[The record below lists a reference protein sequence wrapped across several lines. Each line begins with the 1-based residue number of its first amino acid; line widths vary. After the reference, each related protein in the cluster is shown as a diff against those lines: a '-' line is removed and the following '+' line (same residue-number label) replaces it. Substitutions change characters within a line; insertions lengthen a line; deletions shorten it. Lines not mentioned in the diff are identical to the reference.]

1 MSRNST
7 ILKKVLFIFFILS
20 MTYSFAQNSIYGKV
34 LDSINDKPLNVVKI
48 TSKSNKDLSLQTDDN
63 GNFVLENNNIFPFE
77 LKIQKKGFETRF
89 YSIRENLTDTLIIKL
104 LPNDVVI
111 TEVIVTARRREETA
125 QQVPIPINVISG
137 KKAEESGA
145 FNVNRLKELV
155 PSVQFYSSTP
165 RNTSLS
171 IRGLG
176 STFGLTNDGLDP
188 GVGFYVDGVYYARPA
203 ATTLDFVDIE
213 RIEVL
218 RGPQGTLF
226 GKNTTAGTFNVTTKQ
241 PSFTTGGTAEISYGN
256 YGFIQAKTSVT
267 GAINNK
273 LANRFSAS
281 GTHRD
286 GTIYNSRTNQ
296 DLNDI
301 NSIAIRDQLL
311 YKPNDNLKFILTG
324 DYNRLRANGYAQV
337 IAGVVTT
344 KRAAYRQFGNIIS
357 DLGYTLPKIDPFNR
371 TVDTDT
377 PWKAEQDMG
386 GISLNTEYNLGKGK
400 IVSTSAWRFWNW
412 NPSNDRDFTG
422 LSALAKS
429 QAPSKH
435 QQWSQEIRWSGN
447 FNEKL
452 SGVFGVFGIWQRL
465 RADKDGQIEEAG
477 KDQWRFS
484 QSTTSNLWQTPGLLN
499 GYGIKSYP
507 SLNSFSGAIFG
518 QLDWTL
524 TEKISLLPGVRVNY
538 DKKEIDFKRI
548 TYGGLIITDNNPDK
562 AALNTIK
569 NSVYSNQEFNA
580 SIDYTNFSGQMTLA
594 FKPTKNY
601 NLFGTFSTGFK
612 PVGLNLG
619 GLPANPDGT
628 AITELAVVKPERILH
643 YELGLKSQP
652 FKNFIFNLT
661 LYNSD
666 IKDYQTQVQAESLQ
680 LNRGYLANAEKVRV
694 RGIETDISYTFS
706 NLYFYSN
713 LAYTEAIYKKFTN
726 APPALEDTGGANF
739 VDISGGVLPGV
750 SKWAGSTGGEIN
762 FSGKLFDYAGDYFFA
777 LDSYYR
783 STFSS
788 SPTPSKFLNIPGYA
802 LLNSRFGF
810 RVKKGVTTYLWVR
823 NILNKD
829 YFEQLLPGAGN
840 AGHYAAVLGDPRTYG
855 ITVKFNF

>member
-1 MSRNST
+1 MSRPST
-7 ILKKVLFIFFILS
+7 IFKKAALVFLFLS
-20 MTYSFAQNSIYGKV
+20 FTLSFAQNNIYGKI
-34 LDSINDKPLNVVKI
+34 LDSINNKSLSNVKI
-48 TSKSNKDLSLQTDDN
+48 SSRSDQNISMQTDQN
-63 GNFVLENNNIFPFE
+63 GNFVLENIGSFPLE
-77 LKIQKKGFETRF
+77 LKIQKSSFETRTF
-89 YSIRENLTDTLIIKL
+89 NLKENPSDTLIIKL

-111 TEVIVTARRREETA
+111 SEVVVTARRREETA

-137 KKAEESGA
+137 KRAEETGA

-176 STFGLTNDGLDP
+176 STYGLTNDGLDP

-267 GAINNK
+267 GAITDK
-273 LANRFSAS
+273 FANRFSAS

-296 DLNDI
+296 ELNDI

-311 YKPNDNLKFILTG
+311 YRPNENLKFILTG

-344 KRAAYRQFGNIIS
+344 KRAAYRQFSSIIS
-357 DLGYTLPKIDPFNR
+357 DLAYTLPKIDPFNR

-377 PWKAEQDMG
+377 PWKSEQDMG
-386 GISLNTEYNLGKGK
+386 GLSLNVEYNLGKGK
-400 IVSTSAWRFWNW
+400 ITSSSAWRFWNW

-422 LSALAKS
+422 LAALAKS

-447 FNEKL
+447 FNEQL

-484 QSTTSNLWQTPGLLN
+484 QSSTSSLWQTPGLLD
-499 GYGIKSYP
+499 GYGIKTYP
-507 SLNSFSGAIFG
+507 SLDSFSGAVFG
-518 QLDWTL
+518 QLDWTFS
-524 TEKISLLPGVRVNY
+524 EKFSLLPGVRINY
-538 DKKEIDFKRI
+538 DKKEIDYKRT
-548 TYGGLIITDNNPDK
+548 TYGGLQTTNAELIK
-562 AALNTIK
+562 LK
-569 NSVYSNQEFNA
+569 NSVYSDQQYNA
-580 SIDYTNFSGQMTLA
+580 SIDNTNFSGQLTLA
-594 FKPTKNY
+594 YKPTKNY

-612 PVGLNLG
+612 PVGLNLNG
-619 GLPANPDGT
+619 IPAD
-628 AITELAVVKPERILH
+628 ADSKLAVVKPERIMH
-643 YELGLKSQP
+643 YEIGLKSQP
-652 FKNFIFNLT
+652 FQNFIFNLT
-661 LYNSD
+661 VYNSS
-666 IKDYQTQVQAESLQ
+666 IKDYQVQVQTADLSV
-680 LNRGYLANAEKVRV
+680 NRGYLANAEKVRV
-694 RGIETDISYTFS
+694 RGVETDISYTFG
-706 NLYFYSN
+706 NFYFFSN

-726 APPALEDTGGANF
+726 APPALEDTGGSTY

-750 SKWAGSTGGEIN
+750 SKWAGSTGGEFN
-762 FSGKLFDYAGDYFFA
+762 FSGKLLNYSGNYFFA

-802 LLNSRFGF
+802 LFNTRFGF
-810 RVKKGVTTYLWVR
+810 RVRQGVTTYVWVR
-823 NILNKD
+823 NIFNRD

-840 AGHYAAVLGDPRTYG
+840 AGHYAGVLGDPRTFG
-855 ITVKFNF
+855 LTIKVSF

>member
-1 MSRNST
+1 MSRPST
-7 ILKKVLFIFFILS
+7 FWGKAIFVFFILS
-20 MTYSFAQNSIYGKV
+20 FTFSFAQNSIYGKI
-34 LDSINDKPLNVVKI
+34 LDSINNKSISGVKI
-48 TSKSNKDLSLQTDDN
+48 SSKSDRNLSIQTDQN
-63 GNFVLENNNIFPFE
+63 GNFVFNNIDSFPFE
-77 LKIQKKGFETRF
+77 LKIQKKSFETRF
-89 YSIRENLTDTLIIKL
+89 VSIKEIPTDTLFIKL

-111 TEVIVTARRREETA
+111 TEVVVTARRREETA

-137 KKAEESGA
+137 KKAEETGA
-145 FNVNRLKELV
+145 FNVNRLKEFV

-176 STFGLTNDGLDP
+176 STYGLTNDGLDP

-267 GAINNK
+267 GAITDK
-273 LANRFSAS
+273 FTNRFSAS

-296 DLNDI
+296 ELNDI

-311 YKPNDNLKFILTG
+311 YKPNENLKFILTG

-337 IAGVVTT
+337 IAGVVAT
-344 KRAAYRQFGNIIS
+344 KRAAYRQFNNIIS

-386 GISLNTEYNLGKGK
+386 GLSLNVEYNLGKGK
-400 IVSTSAWRFWNW
+400 ITSTSAWRFWNW
-412 NPSNDRDFTG
+412 NPSNDRDFIG

-484 QSTTSNLWQTPGLLN
+484 QNTTSSLWQTAGLLD

-507 SLNSFSGAIFG
+507 SLNSFSGAVFG
-518 QLDWTL
+518 QLDWSF
-524 TEKISLLPGVRVNY
+524 TEKLSLLPGIRINY

-548 TYGGLIITDNNPDK
+548 TYGGLEISDDNPDK
-562 AALNTIK
+562 DALQAIK

-580 SIDYTNFSGQMTLA
+580 SIDDTNFSGQLTLA
-594 FKPTKNY
+594 YKSTKNY

-619 GLPANPDGT
+619 GLPTDNGRVM
-628 AITELAVVKPERILH
+628 TELAVVKPERILH
-643 YELGLKSQP
+643 YEIGLKSQP
-652 FKNFIFNLT
+652 LKNLIFNLT
-661 LYNSD
+661 VYNSD
-666 IKDYQTQVQAESLQ
+666 IKDYQIQVQAESLQ

-694 RGIETDISYTFS
+694 QGIETDISYTFS
-706 NLYFYSN
+706 NFYFFTN

-726 APPALEDTGGANF
+726 APPALEDTGGVNY

-750 SKWAGSTGGEIN
+750 SKWAGSTGGEFN
-762 FSGKLFDYAGDYFFA
+762 FAGKFLKYEGDYFFA

-788 SPTPSKFLNIPGYA
+788 SPTPSKFMNVAGYA
-802 LLNSRFGF
+802 LFNARFGF
-810 RVKKGVTTYLWVR
+810 RVRQGVTTYIWVR
-823 NILNKD
+823 NIFNRD

-840 AGHYAAVLGDPRTYG
+840 AGNYAGVLGDPRTFG
-855 ITVKFNF
+855 LTIKVSF

>member
-1 MSRNST
+1 MHRKSISSKKLSVTIFTLSSIITFGQNLINGKIQDSTSSRN
-7 ILKKVLFIFFILS
+7 IQ
-20 MTYSFAQNSIYGKV
+20 FA
-34 LDSINDKPLNVVKI
+34 KI
-48 TSKSNKDLSLQTDDN
+48 TSKSYKNLSMQTDSD
-63 GNFVLENNNIFPFE
+63 GNFILNNINKFPFE
-77 LKIQKKGFETRF
+77 IKIQKNGFETRSYF
-89 YSIRENLTDTLIIKL
+89 ITENTSDTLLIKL
-104 LPNDVVI
+104 LPKDVEI

-125 QQVPIPINVISG
+125 QQVPIPISVISG
-137 KKAEESGA
+137 KRAEEAGA
-145 FNVNRLKELV
+145 FSVNRLKEMV

-241 PSFTTGGTAEISYGN
+241 PSFTTGGTAEISFGN

-267 GAINNK
+267 GAISDK
-273 LANRFSAS
+273 FANRFSAS

-286 GTIYNSRTNQ
+286 GTIYNSRTSQ

-311 YKPNDNLKFILTG
+311 YKPNENLKFILTG

-344 KRAAYRQFGNIIS
+344 KRAAYRQFNNIIS
-357 DLGYTLPKIDPFNR
+357 DLGYSLPAIDPFNR

-386 GISLNTEYNLGKGK
+386 GLSLNAEYTLGKGK

-422 LSALAKS
+422 LSALVKS

-435 QQWSQEIRWSGN
+435 QQWSQEIRWSGD
-447 FNEKL
+447 FTDKL

-465 RADKDGQIEEAG
+465 RADKNGQIEEAG

-484 QSTTSNLWQTPGLLN
+484 QNSTSALWKTPGLLD

-507 SLNSFSGAIFG
+507 SLNSFSGAAFG
-518 QLDWTL
+518 QLDWTFS
-524 TEKISLLPGVRVNY
+524 EKISLLPGIRINY

-548 TYGGLIITDNNPDK
+548 TYGGLQTTDP
-562 AALNTIK
+562 ALIALK
-569 NSVYSNQEFNA
+569 NSVYSNQEFQA
-580 SIDYTNFSGQMTLA
+580 SIDDTNISGQITLA
-594 FKPTKNY
+594 FKPKKNY

-619 GLPANPDGT
+619 GLPTNPDGT
-628 AITELAVVKPERILH
+628 AMTELAVVKPERVLH
-643 YELGLKSQP
+643 YEAGIKSQP
-652 FKNFIFNLT
+652 FKNLIFNLT
-661 LYNSD
+661 LYNSS
-666 IKDYQTQVQAESLQ
+666 IKDYQVQVQAADLSI
-680 LNRGYLANAEKVRV
+680 NRGYLANAEKVRV
-694 RGIETDISYTFS
+694 RGIETDLSYSFS

-726 APPALEDTGGANF
+726 APPALENTGGPTF
-739 VDISGGVLPGV
+739 IDISGGVLPGV
-750 SKWAGSTGGEIN
+750 SKWAGSSGGEIT
-762 FSGKLFDYAGDYFFA
+762 FSGKFLNYNGDYFFA

-788 SPTPSKFLNIPGYA
+788 SPTPSSFLNVPGYV
-802 LLNSRFGF
+802 LFNSRFGF
-810 RVKKGVTTYLWVR
+810 RIRNGVTSYLWVR
-823 NILNKD
+823 NILNRD

-840 AGHYAAVLGDPRTYG
+840 AGHYAAVLGDPRTFGLTIKY
-855 ITVKFNF
+855 NF

>member
-1 MSRNST
+1 M
-7 ILKKVLFIFFILS
+7 
-20 MTYSFAQNSIYGKV
+20 
-34 LDSINDKPLNVVKI
+34 
-48 TSKSNKDLSLQTDDN
+48 
-63 GNFVLENNNIFPFE
+63 
-77 LKIQKKGFETRF
+77 
-89 YSIRENLTDTLIIKL
+89 
-104 LPNDVVI
+104 
-111 TEVIVTARRREETA
+111 
-125 QQVPIPINVISG
+125 ISG
-137 KKAEESGA
+137 KKAEETGA
-145 FNVNRLKELV
+145 FNVNRLKEFV

-176 STFGLTNDGLDP
+176 STYGLTNDGLDP

-256 YGFIQAKTSVT
+256 YGFIQAKASVT
-267 GAINNK
+267 GAITDK

-286 GTIYNSRTNQ
+286 GTIYNSRNNQ
-296 DLNDI
+296 ELN
-301 NSIAIRDQLL
+301 
-311 YKPNDNLKFILTG
+311 
-324 DYNRLRANGYAQV
+324 
-337 IAGVVTT
+337 
-344 KRAAYRQFGNIIS
+344 NIIS
-357 DLGYTLPKIDPFNR
+357 DLGYTLPAIDPFNR

-377 PWKAEQDMG
+377 PWRAEQDMG
-386 GISLNTEYNLGKGK
+386 GLALNVEYNLGKGK
-400 IVSTSAWRFWNW
+400 ITSTSAWRFWNW

-435 QQWSQEIRWSGN
+435 QQWNQEIRWSGN

-465 RADKDGQIEEAG
+465 RAGKDGQIEEAG

-484 QSTTSNLWQTPGLLN
+484 LSSANQTVIDQWKTPGLLD

-507 SLNSFSGAIFG
+507 NLNSFSGAVFG
-518 QLDWTL
+518 QLDWAF
-524 TEKISLLPGVRVNY
+524 TEKLSLLPGIRINY
-538 DKKEIDFKRI
+538 DKKEIDFRRI
-548 TYGGLIITDNNPDK
+548 TYGGLQTDN
-562 AALNTIK
+562 AALNAIK

-580 SIDYTNFSGQMTLA
+580 AIDDTNFSGQLTLA
-594 FKPTKNY
+594 YKPTKNY

-619 GLPANPDGT
+619 GLPTNNGRVM
-628 AITELAVVKPERILH
+628 TELAVVKPERILH
-643 YELGLKSQP
+643 YEIGLKSQP
-652 FKNFIFNLT
+652 LKNLIFNLT
-661 LYNSD
+661 VYNSN
-666 IKDYQTQVQAESLQ
+666 IRDYQVQVQAADLSI
-680 LNRGYLANAEKVRV
+680 NRGYLANAERVRV
-694 RGIETDISYTFS
+694 RGIETDISYTF
-706 NLYFYSN
+706 NNFYFFTN

-726 APPALEDTGGANF
+726 AAPALEDTGGANY

-750 SKWAGSTGGEIN
+750 SKWAGSTGGELN
-762 FSGKLFDYAGDYFFA
+762 FAGKFLNYSGDYFFA

-802 LLNSRFGF
+802 LFNTRFGF
-810 RVKKGVTTYLWVR
+810 RVRQSVTTYVWVR
-823 NILNKD
+823 NIFNRD

-840 AGHYAAVLGDPRTYG
+840 AGHYAAVLGDPRTFG
-855 ITVKFNF
+855 LTIKVSF

>member
-1 MSRNST
+1 MSRIST
-7 ILKKVLFIFFILS
+7 FYRKAFFIFFVFS
-20 MTYSFAQNSIYGKV
+20 FTFSFAQNFIQGKI
-34 LDSINDKPLNVVKI
+34 LDSINSKPIASVKI
-48 TSKSNKDLSLQTDDN
+48 TSKSDKNITVQTDQN
-63 GNFVLENNNIFPFE
+63 GIFTLNNINDFPAEF
-77 LKIQKKGFETRF
+77 KIQKTGFEVKQF
-89 YSIRENLTDTLIIKL
+89 LLKENSSDTLIIKL
-104 LPNDVVI
+104 LPNDFVI

-137 KKAEESGA
+137 KKAEETGA
-145 FNVNRLKELV
+145 FNVNRLKDLV

-267 GAINNK
+267 GAISDK
-273 LANRFSAS
+273 FANRFSAS

-311 YKPNDNLKFILTG
+311 YKPNENLKFILTG

-344 KRAAYRQFGNIIS
+344 KRAAYRQFNNIIS
-357 DLGYTLPKIDPFNR
+357 DLGYTLPAIDPFNR

-386 GISLNTEYNLGKGK
+386 GLSLNAEYNLGKGK
-400 IVSTSAWRFWNW
+400 VVSTSAWRFWNW

-484 QSTTSNLWQTPGLLN
+484 LNSTNPTVIDQWKTPGLLE

-507 SLNSFSGAIFG
+507 SLNSFSGAVFG
-518 QLDWTL
+518 QLDWSFS
-524 TEKISLLPGVRVNY
+524 EKLSLLPGIRINY

-548 TYGGLIITDNNPDK
+548 TYGGLEVAESDPK
-562 AALNTIK
+562 YALK

-580 SIDYTNFSGQMTLA
+580 SIDDTNFSGQLTLA

-619 GLPANPDGT
+619 GLPTNPDGT
-628 AITELAVVKPERILH
+628 AITELAVIKPERILH

-652 FKNFIFNLT
+652 FRNFIFNLT
-661 LYNSD
+661 VYNSD
-666 IKDYQTQVQAESLQ
+666 IKDYQVQVQAADLQ
-680 LNRGYLANAEKVRV
+680 INRGYLANAEKVRV
-694 RGIETDISYTFS
+694 RGIETDLSYTFS

-726 APPALEDTGGANF
+726 APPALENTGGPTF

-762 FSGKLFDYAGDYFFA
+762 FSGKFLNYNGDYFFA

-788 SPTPSKFLNIPGYA
+788 SPTPSQFLNIPGYA
-802 LLNSRFGF
+802 LFNSRFGF
-810 RVKKGVTTYLWVR
+810 LVRQGVTTYLWVR
-823 NILNKD
+823 NIFNRD

-855 ITVKFNF
+855 ITVKYNF

>member
-1 MSRNST
+1 MSKNS
-7 ILKKVLFIFFILS
+7 ILLKKITFIFFTFSFIH
-20 MTYSFAQNSIYGKV
+20 SFAQNSIYGKI
-34 LDSINDKPLNVVKI
+34 LDSINNKPISSVKI
-48 TSKSNKDLSLQTDDN
+48 SSKYDKSLSLQTDQN
-63 GNFVLENNNIFPFE
+63 GNFVLNNINEFPSEF
-77 LKIQKKGFETRF
+77 KIQKNGFETRS
-89 YSIRENLTDTLIIKL
+89 YLIKENPSDTLIVKL
-104 LPNDVVI
+104 LPKDLEI

-125 QQVPIPINVISG
+125 QQVPIPISVISG
-137 KKAEESGA
+137 KKAEETGA

-267 GAINNK
+267 GAISDK
-273 LANRFSAS
+273 FANRFSAS

-286 GTIYNSRTNQ
+286 GTIYNSRTSQ

-301 NSIAIRDQLL
+301 NSIALRDQLL
-311 YKPNDNLKFILTG
+311 YEPNENLKIILAA
-324 DYNRLRANGYAQV
+324 DYNRLRADGYAQV

-344 KRAAYRQFGNIIS
+344 KRAAYRQFNNIIS
-357 DLGYTLPKIDPFNR
+357 DLGYKLPAIDPFNR

-386 GISLNTEYNLGKGK
+386 GISLNAEYNLGKGK

-447 FNEKL
+447 LNEKL

-484 QSTTSNLWQTPGLLN
+484 QSSTSALWATPGLLD
-499 GYGIKSYP
+499 GYGIKTYP
-507 SLNSFSGAIFG
+507 SLDSFSGAVFG
-518 QLDWTL
+518 QLDWTFS
-524 TEKISLLPGVRVNY
+524 EKFSLLPGVRINY
-538 DKKEIDFKRI
+538 DKKEIDFKRT
-548 TYGGLIITDNNPDK
+548 TYGGLQTTD
-562 AALNTIK
+562 AALIKLK
-569 NSVYSNQEFNA
+569 NSVYSDQQYNA
-580 SIDYTNFSGQMTLA
+580 SIDNTNFSGQLTLA
-594 FKPTKNY
+594 YKPTKNY

-612 PVGLNLG
+612 PVGLNLNG
-619 GLPANPDGT
+619 IPTNTDGR
-628 AITELAVVKPERILH
+628 AMTELAVVKPERIMH

-652 FKNFIFNLT
+652 FRNFIFNLT
-661 LYNSD
+661 LFNSS
-666 IKDYQTQVQAESLQ
+666 IKDYQVQVQTADLSI
-680 LNRGYLANAEKVRV
+680 NRGYLANAEKARV
-694 RGIETDISYTFS
+694 RGVETDISYTFS
-706 NLYFYSN
+706 NLNFYSN

-726 APPALEDTGGANF
+726 ATPALENTGGPTF

-750 SKWAGSTGGEIN
+750 SRWAGSTGGEIN
-762 FSGKLFDYAGDYFFA
+762 FSGKLLNYNGDYFFA

-788 SPTPSKFLNIPGYA
+788 SATPSQFLNISGYA
-802 LLNSRFGF
+802 LFNSRFGF
-810 RVKKGVTTYLWVR
+810 RVRQGVTTYLWVR
-823 NILNKD
+823 NIFNRD

-840 AGHYAAVLGDPRTYG
+840 AGQYAAVLGDPRTYG
-855 ITVKFNF
+855 VTIKYNF

>member
-1 MSRNST
+1 MGRTSS
-7 ILKKVLFIFFILS
+7 IFKKAFYVFFILS
-20 MTYSFAQNSIYGKV
+20 FSHSFAQDTVNGKI
-34 LDSINDKPLNVVKI
+34 LDSINNKPLSGVRISSRSDKN
-48 TSKSNKDLSLQTDDN
+48 LSLQTDQN
-63 GNFVLENNNIFPFE
+63 GNFTIQDLQSYPFD
-77 LKIQKKGFETRF
+77 LKIQKKSFETRF
-89 YSIRENLTDTLIIKL
+89 VSIKENPRDTLFIKL

-111 TEVIVTARRREETA
+111 TEVVVTARRREETA

-137 KKAEESGA
+137 KKAEETGA
-145 FNVNRLKELV
+145 FNVNRLKEFV

-176 STFGLTNDGLDP
+176 STYGLTNDGLDP

-256 YGFIQAKTSVT
+256 YGFIQAKASVT
-267 GAINNK
+267 GAITDK

-286 GTIYNSRTNQ
+286 GTIYNSRNNQ
-296 DLNDI
+296 ELN
-301 NSIAIRDQLL
+301 
-311 YKPNDNLKFILTG
+311 
-324 DYNRLRANGYAQV
+324 
-337 IAGVVTT
+337 
-344 KRAAYRQFGNIIS
+344 NIIS
-357 DLGYTLPKIDPFNR
+357 DLGYTLPAINPFNR

-377 PWKAEQDMG
+377 PWRAEQDMG
-386 GISLNTEYNLGKGK
+386 GLALNVEYNLGKGK
-400 IVSTSAWRFWNW
+400 ITSTSAWRFWNW

-422 LSALAKS
+422 ISALAKS

-465 RADKDGQIEEAG
+465 RAGKDGQIEEAG

-484 QSTTSNLWQTPGLLN
+484 LSSANQTVIDQWKTPGLLD

-507 SLNSFSGAIFG
+507 NLNSFSGAVFG
-518 QLDWTL
+518 QLDWAF
-524 TEKISLLPGVRVNY
+524 TEKLSLLPGIRINY
-538 DKKEIDFKRI
+538 DKKEIDFRRI
-548 TYGGLIITDNNPDK
+548 TYGGLQTDN
-562 AALNTIK
+562 AALNAIK

-580 SIDYTNFSGQMTLA
+580 AIDDTNFSGQLTLA
-594 FKPTKNY
+594 YKPTKNY

-619 GLPANPDGT
+619 GLPTDNGRVM
-628 AITELAVVKPERILH
+628 TELAVVKPERILH
-643 YELGLKSQP
+643 YEIGLKSQP
-652 FKNFIFNLT
+652 LKNLIFNLT
-661 LYNSD
+661 VYNSN
-666 IKDYQTQVQAESLQ
+666 IKDYQVQVQAADLSI
-680 LNRGYLANAEKVRV
+680 NRGYLANAERVRV
-694 RGIETDISYTFS
+694 RGVETDISYTF
-706 NLYFYSN
+706 NNFYFFTN

-726 APPALEDTGGANF
+726 APPALEDTGGANY

-750 SKWAGSTGGEIN
+750 SKWAGSTGGELN
-762 FSGKLFDYAGDYFFA
+762 FAGKFLNYTGDYFFA

-802 LLNSRFGF
+802 LFNTRFGF
-810 RVKKGVTTYLWVR
+810 RVRQGVTTYVWVR
-823 NILNKD
+823 NIFNRD

-840 AGHYAAVLGDPRTYG
+840 AGHYAAVLGDPRTFG
-855 ITVKFNF
+855 LTIKVTF

>member
-1 MSRNST
+1 MSSNPI
-7 ILKKVLFIFFILS
+7 ILKKWSILFFTLTIIH
-20 MTYSFAQNSIYGKV
+20 SFAQNSINGKV
-34 LDSINDKPLNVVKI
+34 LDSINNKPITSVKI
-48 TSKSNKDLSLQTDDN
+48 TSKADKNVSVQTDQD
-63 GNFVLENNNIFPFE
+63 GNFTLTNINQFPSEF
-77 LKIQKKGFETRF
+77 KIQKNGFESKS
-89 YSIRENLTDTLIIKL
+89 YYINENPTDTLIIKL
-104 LPNDVVI
+104 LPNDFVI

-137 KKAEESGA
+137 KKAEETGA

-241 PSFTTGGTAEISYGN
+241 PSFTTDGTAEISFGN

-267 GAINNK
+267 GAISDK
-273 LANRFSAS
+273 FANRFSAS

-286 GTIYNSRTNQ
+286 GTIYNARTSQ

-311 YKPNDNLKFILTG
+311 YKPNENLKFILTG

-357 DLGYTLPKIDPFNR
+357 DLGYTLPTIDPFNR

-386 GISLNTEYNLGKGK
+386 GLSLNAEYTLGKGK

-422 LSALAKS
+422 LAALAKS

-435 QQWSQEIRWSGN
+435 QQWSQEIRWSGD

-465 RADKDGQIEEAG
+465 RADKNGQIEEAG

-484 QSTTSNLWQTPGLLN
+484 QSSTSALWQTPGLLD

-507 SLNSFSGAIFG
+507 SLNSFSGAVFG
-518 QLDWTL
+518 QLDWSFS
-524 TEKISLLPGVRVNY
+524 EKFSLLPGIRVNY
-538 DKKEIDFKRI
+538 DKKEIDFKRFI
-548 TYGGLIITDNNPDK
+548 YGGLETSDP
-562 AALNTIK
+562 ALIALK

-580 SIDYTNFSGQMTLA
+580 SIDDTNFSGQLTLA

-619 GLPANPDGT
+619 GLPTDSNGNAL
-628 AITELAVVKPERILH
+628 TELAVVKPERILH

-652 FKNFIFNLT
+652 FKNLIFNLT
-661 LYNSD
+661 LYNSS
-666 IKDYQTQVQAESLQ
+666 IKDYQVQVQAADLSI
-680 LNRGYLANAEKVRV
+680 NRGYLANAEKVRV
-694 RGIETDISYTFS
+694 RGIETDLSYSFS

-713 LAYTEAIYKKFTN
+713 LAYTEAIYKKFNN
-726 APPALEDTGGANF
+726 APPALENTGGPTF

-762 FSGKLFDYAGDYFFA
+762 FAGKFLNYNGDYFFA

-783 STFSS
+783 TTFSS
-788 SPTPSKFLNIPGYA
+788 SPTPSQFLNVPGYA
-802 LLNSRFGF
+802 LFNSRFGF
-810 RVKKGVTTYLWVR
+810 RVRQGVTTYLWVR
-823 NILNKD
+823 NIFNRD

-855 ITVKFNF
+855 VTIKYNF

>member
-1 MSRNST
+1 MSSNSI
-7 ILKKVLFIFFILS
+7 ILKRLLLAFFILTS
-20 MTYSFAQNSIYGKV
+20 LSSFAQNSIYGKI
-34 LDSINDKPLNVVKI
+34 LDSINHKTVSFAKI
-48 TSKSNKDLSLQTDDN
+48 TSRADKNLSVQTDQN
-63 GNFVLENNNIFPFE
+63 GNFTLNNINDFPFE
-77 LKIQKKGFETRF
+77 IKIQKSGFEITS
-89 YSIRENLTDTLIIKL
+89 YSIKENPTDTLFIKL
-104 LPNDVVI
+104 LPKDVEI

-125 QQVPIPINVISG
+125 QQVPIPISIISG
-137 KKAEESGA
+137 KKAEETGA

-267 GAINNK
+267 GAISKK

-286 GTIYNSRTNQ
+286 GTIYNSRTSQ
-296 DLNDI
+296 ELNDI
-301 NSIAIRDQLL
+301 NSIAIRNQLL
-311 YKPNDNLKFILTG
+311 YKPNDNLKLILTG

-357 DLGYTLPKIDPFNR
+357 DLGYTLPTIDPFNR
-371 TVDTDT
+371 KVDTDT

-386 GISLNTEYNLGKGK
+386 GLSLNAEYNLGKGK

-429 QAPSKH
+429 QAPSRH
-435 QQWSQEIRWSGN
+435 QQWSQEIRWSGD

-452 SGVFGVFGIWQRL
+452 SAVFGVFGIWQKL
-465 RADKDGQIEEAG
+465 RADTEGQTEEAG

-484 QSTTSNLWQTPGLLN
+484 QSSTSVLWQTPGLLD

-507 SLNSFSGAIFG
+507 SLHSFSGAAFG
-518 QLDWTL
+518 QLDWNF
-524 TEKISLLPGVRVNY
+524 TEKLSLLPGIRINY
-538 DKKEIDFKRI
+538 DKKEINFRRYV
-548 TYGGLIITDNNPDK
+548 YGGLQTTDP
-562 AALNTIK
+562 ALLALK
-569 NSVYSNQEFNA
+569 NSVYSNQEFDA
-580 SIDYTNFSGQMTLA
+580 SIDDTNFSGQLTLA
-594 FKPTKNY
+594 FKPTKKY

-619 GLPANPDGT
+619 GLPTENGRVL
-628 AITELAVVKPERILH
+628 TELALVKPERILH

-661 LYNSD
+661 LYNSG
-666 IKDYQTQVQAESLQ
+666 IRDYQVQVQAADLSI
-680 LNRGYLANAEKVRV
+680 NRGYLANAEKVRV
-694 RGIETDISYTFS
+694 RGIETDFSYTFT

-726 APPALEDTGGANF
+726 APPALQNTGGPTYT
-739 VDISGGVLPGV
+739 DISGGILPGV

-762 FSGKLFDYAGDYFFA
+762 FSGKLLTYNGDYFFA

-788 SPTPSKFLNIPGYA
+788 SPTPSQFLNVSGYA
-802 LLNSRFGF
+802 LFNSRLGF
-810 RVKKGVTTYLWVR
+810 RVRQGVSTYIWVR
-823 NILNKD
+823 NIFNRN

-840 AGHYAAVLGDPRTYG
+840 AGQYAAVLGDPQTYG
-855 ITVKFNF
+855 ITVKYNF

>member
-1 MSRNST
+1 MSKNST
-7 ILKKVLFIFFILS
+7 LLAKITFIFFIFSFINLS
-20 MTYSFAQNSIYGKV
+20 AQNSIYGII
-34 LDSINDKPLNVVKI
+34 LDSINNKPVSSVKI
-48 TSKSNKDLSLQTDDN
+48 TSKSDKNLTVQTDQN
-63 GNFVLENNNIFPFE
+63 GNFILNNINVFPIDF
-77 LKIQKKGFETRF
+77 KIQKSGFEVIQ
-89 YSIRENLTDTLIIKL
+89 YSLKENPSDTLIIKL
-104 LPNDVVI
+104 LPNDFVI

-125 QQVPIPINVISG
+125 QEVPIPINVISG
-137 KKAEESGA
+137 KKAEETGA

-241 PSFTTGGTAEISYGN
+241 PSFTTGGTAEISFGN

-267 GAINNK
+267 GAISEK
-273 LANRFSAS
+273 FANRFSAS

-286 GTIYNSRTNQ
+286 GTIYNSRTSQN
-296 DLNDI
+296 LNDI
-301 NSIAIRDQLL
+301 NSIALRDQLL
-311 YKPNDNLKFILTG
+311 YKPNENLKFILTG

-344 KRAAYRQFGNIIS
+344 KRAAYRQFNNIIS
-357 DLGYTLPKIDPFNR
+357 DLGYTLPAIDPFNR

-386 GISLNTEYNLGKGK
+386 GLSLNAEYNLGKGK

-465 RADKDGQIEEAG
+465 RADKNGQIEEAG

-484 QSTTSNLWQTPGLLN
+484 LNSTNAAVINQWKTPGLLE

-507 SLNSFSGAIFG
+507 SLNSFSGAVFG
-518 QLDWTL
+518 QLDWNFTD
-524 TEKISLLPGVRVNY
+524 KFSLLPGVRINY

-548 TYGGLIITDNNPDK
+548 TYGGLQTNDP
-562 AALNTIK
+562 ALIAIK

-580 SIDYTNFSGQMTLA
+580 SIDDTNFSGQLTLA

-619 GLPANPDGT
+619 GLPTNPDGT
-628 AITELAVVKPERILH
+628 AMTELAVIKPERILH

-661 LYNSD
+661 LYNSA
-666 IKDYQTQVQAESLQ
+666 IKDYQVQVQAADLSI
-680 LNRGYLANAEKVRV
+680 NRGYLANAEKVRV
-694 RGIETDISYTFS
+694 RGVETDLSYTFS

-726 APPALEDTGGANF
+726 APPALEDTGGPTF
-739 VDISGGVLPGV
+739 IDISGGVLPGV

-762 FSGKLFDYAGDYFFA
+762 FSGKFLNYNGDYFFA

-802 LLNSRFGF
+802 LFNSRFGF
-810 RVKKGVTTYLWVR
+810 RVRQGVTAYVWVR
-823 NILNKD
+823 NILNRD

-840 AGHYAAVLGDPRTYG
+840 AGHYAAVLGDPRTFGVTIKY
-855 ITVKFNF
+855 NF

>member
-1 MSRNST
+1 MSSNS
-7 ILKKVLFIFFILS
+7 IVLKKWSFFFF
-20 MTYSFAQNSIYGKV
+20 TFTFVHSFAQHSIYGKI
-34 LDSINDKPLNVVKI
+34 LDSINDKPINSVKI
-48 TSKSNKDLSLQTDDN
+48 TSKSDKNLSVQTDQD
-63 GNFVLENNNIFPFE
+63 GLFVLNDINDFPSEF
-77 LKIQKKGFETRF
+77 KIQKSGFEVKQLLLK
-89 YSIRENLTDTLIIKL
+89 ENTNDTLIIKL
-104 LPNDVVI
+104 LPNDFVI

-137 KKAEESGA
+137 KKAEETGA

-241 PSFTTGGTAEISYGN
+241 PSFTTGGTAEISFGN

-267 GAINNK
+267 GAISDK
-273 LANRFSAS
+273 FANRFSAS

-286 GTIYNSRTNQ
+286 GTIYNSRTSQ
-296 DLNDI
+296 DHNDI

-311 YKPNDNLKFILTG
+311 YKPNENLKFILTG

-344 KRAAYRQFGNIIS
+344 KRAGYRQFGNIIS
-357 DLGYTLPKIDPFNR
+357 DLGYTLPSINPFNR

-386 GISLNTEYNLGKGK
+386 GISFNAEYTLGKGK

-465 RADKDGQIEEAG
+465 RADKEGQIEEAG

-484 QSTTSNLWQTPGLLN
+484 QNSTSTLWQTPGLLE
-499 GYGIKSYP
+499 GYGIRSYP
-507 SLNSFSGAIFG
+507 SLNSFSGAVFG
-518 QLDWTL
+518 QLDWNF
-524 TEKISLLPGVRVNY
+524 TEKLSLLPGIRINY
-538 DKKEIDFKRI
+538 DKKEIDFKRQ
-548 TYGGLIITDNNPDK
+548 TYGGLQTTDP
-562 AALNTIK
+562 ALIALK

-580 SIDYTNFSGQMTLA
+580 SIDDTNFSGQLTLA
-594 FKPTKNY
+594 YKPTKNY

-619 GLPANPDGT
+619 GLPTDSNGNAL
-628 AITELAVVKPERILH
+628 TELAVVKPERILH

-661 LYNSD
+661 LYNSS
-666 IKDYQTQVQAESLQ
+666 IKDYQIQVQAADLSI
-680 LNRGYLANAEKVRV
+680 NRGYLANAEKVRV
-694 RGIETDISYTFS
+694 RGIETDLSYSFS
-706 NLYFYSN
+706 NLNFYSN
-713 LAYTEAIYKKFTN
+713 LAYTEAIYTKFTN
-726 APPALEDTGGANF
+726 APPALENTGGPTF

-762 FSGKLFDYAGDYFFA
+762 FSGKFLSYNGDYFFA

-788 SPTPSKFLNIPGYA
+788 SPTPSQFLNVPGYA
-802 LLNSRFGF
+802 LFNSRFGF
-810 RVKKGVTTYLWVR
+810 RVRSGVTTYLWVR

-855 ITVKFNF
+855 ITIKYNF

>member
-1 MSRNST
+1 MSSNSI
-7 ILKKVLFIFFILS
+7 ILKRLLLAFFILTS
-20 MTYSFAQNSIYGKV
+20 LSSFAQNSIYGKI
-34 LDSINDKPLNVVKI
+34 LDSINHKNVSFAKI
-48 TSKSNKDLSLQTDDN
+48 TSRADKNLSVQTDQY
-63 GNFVLENNNIFPFE
+63 GNFTLNNTNNFPFDI
-77 LKIQKKGFETRF
+77 KIQKNGFETTS
-89 YSIRENLTDTLIIKL
+89 YLIKENPTDTLFIKL
-104 LPNDVVI
+104 LPKDVVI
-111 TEVIVTARRREETA
+111 TEVIVTARRREERA
-125 QQVPIPINVISG
+125 QQVPIPISIISG
-137 KKAEESGA
+137 KKAEETGA

-267 GAINNK
+267 GAISKK

-286 GTIYNSRTNQ
+286 GTIYNSGTSLE
-296 DLNDI
+296 LNDI
-301 NSIAIRDQLL
+301 NSIAIRNQLL
-311 YKPNDNLKFILTG
+311 YKPNDKLKLILTG

-357 DLGYTLPKIDPFNR
+357 DLGYTLPTIDPFNR

-386 GISLNTEYNLGKGK
+386 GLSLNAEYNLGKGK

-412 NPSNDRDFTG
+412 NPSNDRDFTR

-429 QAPSKH
+429 QAPSRH
-435 QQWSQEIRWSGN
+435 QQWSQEIRWSGD

-452 SGVFGVFGIWQRL
+452 SGVFGVFGIWQKL
-465 RADKDGQIEEAG
+465 RADTEGQTEEAG

-484 QSTTSNLWQTPGLLN
+484 QSSTSVLWQTPGLLD

-507 SLNSFSGAIFG
+507 SLNSFSGAAFG
-518 QLDWTL
+518 QLDWNF
-524 TEKISLLPGVRVNY
+524 TEKLSLLPGIRINY
-538 DKKEIDFKRI
+538 DKKEIDFKRYV
-548 TYGGLIITDNNPDK
+548 YGGLQTTDP
-562 AALNTIK
+562 ALLALK
-569 NSVYSNQEFNA
+569 NSVYSNQEFDA
-580 SIDYTNFSGQMTLA
+580 SIDDTNFSGQLTLA
-594 FKPTKNY
+594 FKPTKKY

-619 GLPANPDGT
+619 GLPTENGRVL
-628 AITELAVVKPERILH
+628 TELAVVKPERILH
-643 YELGLKSQP
+643 YELGLKSQL

-661 LYNSD
+661 LYNSC
-666 IKDYQTQVQAESLQ
+666 IRDYQVQVQAADLSI
-680 LNRGYLANAEKVRV
+680 NRGYLANAEKVRV
-694 RGIETDISYTFS
+694 RGIESDFSYTFS

-726 APPALEDTGGANF
+726 APPALENTGGPTYA
-739 VDISGGVLPGV
+739 DISGGILPGV

-762 FSGKLFDYAGDYFFA
+762 FSGKLLNYNGDYFFA

-788 SPTPSKFLNIPGYA
+788 SPTPSQFLNIPGYA
-802 LLNSRFGF
+802 LFNSRLGF
-810 RVKKGVTTYLWVR
+810 RVRQGVTTYIWVR
-823 NILNKD
+823 NIFNRN

-840 AGHYAAVLGDPRTYG
+840 AGQYAAVLGDPQTYG
-855 ITVKFNF
+855 ITVKYNF

>member
-1 MSRNST
+1 MSSNS
-7 ILKKVLFIFFILS
+7 IVLKKWSFFFF
-20 MTYSFAQNSIYGKV
+20 TFTFVHSFAQHSIYGKV
-34 LDSINDKPLNVVKI
+34 LDSINDKPINSVKI
-48 TSKSNKDLSLQTDDN
+48 TSKSNKNLSVQTDQD
-63 GNFVLENNNIFPFE
+63 GFFVLNNINDFPSEFKIQKSGFEVKQLILKENNN
-77 LKIQKKGFETRF
+77 
-89 YSIRENLTDTLIIKL
+89 DTLIIKL
-104 LPNDVVI
+104 LPNDFVI

-137 KKAEESGA
+137 KKAEETGA

-203 ATTLDFVDIE
+203 ATTLDFIDIE

-241 PSFTTGGTAEISYGN
+241 PSFTTGGTAEISFGN

-267 GAINNK
+267 GAISDK
-273 LANRFSAS
+273 FANRFSAS

-286 GTIYNSRTNQ
+286 GTIYNSRTSQ

-311 YKPNDNLKFILTG
+311 YKPNENLKFILTG

-357 DLGYTLPKIDPFNR
+357 DLGYTLPTIDPFNR

-386 GISLNTEYNLGKGK
+386 GLSLNAEYTLGKGK

-465 RADKDGQIEEAG
+465 RADKEGQIEEAG

-484 QSTTSNLWQTPGLLN
+484 QNSTSTLWQTPGLLE
-499 GYGIKSYP
+499 GYGIRSYP
-507 SLNSFSGAIFG
+507 SLNSFSGAVFG
-518 QLDWTL
+518 QLDWNFTK
-524 TEKISLLPGVRVNY
+524 KISLLPGIRINY
-538 DKKEIDFKRI
+538 DKKEIDFKRY
-548 TYGGLIITDNNPDK
+548 TYGGLQTTDP
-562 AALNTIK
+562 ALLALK

-580 SIDYTNFSGQMTLA
+580 SIDDTNFSGQLTLA
-594 FKPTKNY
+594 YKPTKNY

-619 GLPANPDGT
+619 GLPTDSNGNAL
-628 AITELAVVKPERILH
+628 TELAVVKPERILH

-661 LYNSD
+661 LYNSN
-666 IKDYQTQVQAESLQ
+666 IKDYQIQVQAADLSI
-680 LNRGYLANAEKVRV
+680 NRGYLANAEKVRV
-694 RGIETDISYTFS
+694 RGIETDLSYSFS
-706 NLYFYSN
+706 NLNFYSN
-713 LAYTEAIYKKFTN
+713 LAYTEAIYTKFTN
-726 APPALEDTGGANF
+726 APPALENTGGPTF
-739 VDISGGVLPGV
+739 VDISGGILPGV

-762 FSGKLFDYAGDYFFA
+762 FSGKFLNYNGDYFFA

-788 SPTPSKFLNIPGYA
+788 SPTPSQFLNVPGYA
-802 LLNSRFGF
+802 LFNSRFGF
-810 RVKKGVTTYLWVR
+810 RVRSGVTTYLWVR
-823 NILNKD
+823 NILNRD

-855 ITVKFNF
+855 ITIKYNF

>member
-1 MSRNST
+1 MSSNPI
-7 ILKKVLFIFFILS
+7 ILKKWSILFFTLTIIH
-20 MTYSFAQNSIYGKV
+20 SFAQNSINGKV
-34 LDSINDKPLNVVKI
+34 LDSINNKPITSVKI
-48 TSKSNKDLSLQTDDN
+48 TSKADKNVSVQTDQD
-63 GNFVLENNNIFPFE
+63 GNFTLTNINHFPSEF
-77 LKIQKKGFETRF
+77 KIQKNGFESKS
-89 YSIRENLTDTLIIKL
+89 YYINENPTDTLIIKL
-104 LPNDVVI
+104 LPNDFVI

-137 KKAEESGA
+137 KKAEETGA

-203 ATTLDFVDIE
+203 ATTLDLVDIE

-241 PSFTTGGTAEISYGN
+241 PSFTTGGTAEISFGN

-267 GAINNK
+267 GAISDK
-273 LANRFSAS
+273 FANRFSAS

-286 GTIYNSRTNQ
+286 GTIYNSRTSQ

-311 YKPNDNLKFILTG
+311 YKPNENLKFILTG

-357 DLGYTLPKIDPFNR
+357 DLGYTLPAIDPFNR

-386 GISLNTEYNLGKGK
+386 GLSLNAEYTLGKGK

-422 LSALAKS
+422 LAALAKS

-435 QQWSQEIRWSGN
+435 QQWSQEIRWSGD

-465 RADKDGQIEEAG
+465 RADKNGQIEEAG

-484 QSTTSNLWQTPGLLN
+484 QSSTSALWQTPGLLD

-507 SLNSFSGAIFG
+507 SLNSFSGAVFG
-518 QLDWTL
+518 QLDWSFS
-524 TEKISLLPGVRVNY
+524 EKFSLLPGIRVNY
-538 DKKEIDFKRI
+538 DKKEIDFKRFI
-548 TYGGLIITDNNPDK
+548 YGGLETSDP
-562 AALNTIK
+562 ALIALK

-580 SIDYTNFSGQMTLA
+580 SIDDTNFSGQLTLA

-619 GLPANPDGT
+619 GLPTDSNGNAL
-628 AITELAVVKPERILH
+628 TELAVVKPERILH

-661 LYNSD
+661 LYNSS
-666 IKDYQTQVQAESLQ
+666 IKDYQVQVQAADLSI
-680 LNRGYLANAEKVRV
+680 NRGYLANAEKVRV
-694 RGIETDISYTFS
+694 RGIETDLSYSFS

-713 LAYTEAIYKKFTN
+713 LAYTEAIYKKFNN
-726 APPALEDTGGANF
+726 APPALENTGGPTF

-762 FSGKLFDYAGDYFFA
+762 FAGKFLNYNGDYFFA

-788 SPTPSKFLNIPGYA
+788 SPTPSQFLNVPGYA
-802 LLNSRFGF
+802 LFNSRFGF
-810 RVKKGVTTYLWVR
+810 RVRQGVTTYLWVR
-823 NILNKD
+823 NIFNRD

-855 ITVKFNF
+855 VTIKYNF

>member
-1 MSRNST
+1 MSSNPI
-7 ILKKVLFIFFILS
+7 ILKKWSILFFTFTIIH
-20 MTYSFAQNSIYGKV
+20 SFAQNSINGKV
-34 LDSINDKPLNVVKI
+34 LDSINNKPITSVKI
-48 TSKSNKDLSLQTDDN
+48 TSKADKNVSFQTDQD
-63 GNFVLENNNIFPFE
+63 GNFTLTNINLFPSEF
-77 LKIQKKGFETRF
+77 KIQKNGFESKS
-89 YSIRENLTDTLIIKL
+89 YYINENPTDTLIIKL
-104 LPNDVVI
+104 LPNDFVI

-137 KKAEESGA
+137 KKAEETGA

-241 PSFTTGGTAEISYGN
+241 PSFTTGGTAEISFGN

-267 GAINNK
+267 GAISDK
-273 LANRFSAS
+273 FANRFSAS

-286 GTIYNSRTNQ
+286 GTIYNSRTSQ

-311 YKPNDNLKFILTG
+311 YKPNENLKFILTG

-357 DLGYTLPKIDPFNR
+357 DLGYTLPTIDPFNR

-386 GISLNTEYNLGKGK
+386 GLSLNAEYTLGKGK

-422 LSALAKS
+422 LAALAKS

-435 QQWSQEIRWSGN
+435 QQWSQEIRWSGD

-465 RADKDGQIEEAG
+465 RADKNGQIEEAG

-484 QSTTSNLWQTPGLLN
+484 QSSTSALWQTPGLLD

-507 SLNSFSGAIFG
+507 SLNSFSGAVFG
-518 QLDWTL
+518 QLDWSFS
-524 TEKISLLPGVRVNY
+524 EKFSLLPGIRVNY
-538 DKKEIDFKRI
+538 DKKEIDFKRFI
-548 TYGGLIITDNNPDK
+548 YGGLETSDP
-562 AALNTIK
+562 ALTALK

-580 SIDYTNFSGQMTLA
+580 SIDDTNFSGQLTLA

-619 GLPANPDGT
+619 GLPTDSNGNAL
-628 AITELAVVKPERILH
+628 TELAVVKPERILH

-661 LYNSD
+661 LYNSS
-666 IKDYQTQVQAESLQ
+666 IKDYQVQVQAADLSI
-680 LNRGYLANAEKVRV
+680 NRGYLANAEKVRV
-694 RGIETDISYTFS
+694 RGIETDLSYSFS
-706 NLYFYSN
+706 NFYFYSN
-713 LAYTEAIYKKFTN
+713 LAYTEAIYKKFNN
-726 APPALEDTGGANF
+726 APPALENTGGPTF

-762 FSGKLFDYAGDYFFA
+762 FAGKFLNYNGDYFFA

-788 SPTPSKFLNIPGYA
+788 SPTPSQFLNVPGYA
-802 LLNSRFGF
+802 LFNSRFGF
-810 RVKKGVTTYLWVR
+810 RVRQGVTTYLWVR
-823 NILNKD
+823 NIFNRD

-855 ITVKFNF
+855 VTIKYNF

>member
-1 MSRNST
+1 MSSNSI
-7 ILKKVLFIFFILS
+7 ILKRLLLAFFILTS
-20 MTYSFAQNSIYGKV
+20 LSSFAQNSIYGKI
-34 LDSINDKPLNVVKI
+34 LDSINHKTVSFAKI
-48 TSKSNKDLSLQTDDN
+48 TSRADKNLSVQTDQN
-63 GNFVLENNNIFPFE
+63 GNFTLNNINDFPFE
-77 LKIQKKGFETRF
+77 IKIQKSGFEITS
-89 YSIRENLTDTLIIKL
+89 YSIKENPTDTLFIKL
-104 LPNDVVI
+104 LPKDVEI

-125 QQVPIPINVISG
+125 QQVPIPISIISG
-137 KKAEESGA
+137 KKAEETGA

-267 GAINNK
+267 GAISKK

-286 GTIYNSRTNQ
+286 GTIYSSRTSQ
-296 DLNDI
+296 QLNDI
-301 NSIAIRDQLL
+301 NSIAIRNQLL
-311 YKPNDNLKFILTG
+311 YKPNDNLKLILTG

-357 DLGYTLPKIDPFNR
+357 DLGYTLPSIDPFNR
-371 TVDTDT
+371 KVDTDT

-386 GISLNTEYNLGKGK
+386 GLSLNAEYNLGKGK

-429 QAPSKH
+429 QAPSRH
-435 QQWSQEIRWSGN
+435 QQWSQEIRWSGD

-452 SGVFGVFGIWQRL
+452 SAVFGVFGIWQKL
-465 RADKDGQIEEAG
+465 RADTEGQTEEAG

-484 QSTTSNLWQTPGLLN
+484 QSSTSVLWQTPGLLD

-507 SLNSFSGAIFG
+507 SLNSFSGAAFG
-518 QLDWTL
+518 QLDWNF
-524 TEKISLLPGVRVNY
+524 TEKLSLLPGIRINY
-538 DKKEIDFKRI
+538 DKKEINFRRYV
-548 TYGGLIITDNNPDK
+548 YGGLQTTDP
-562 AALNTIK
+562 ALLALK
-569 NSVYSNQEFNA
+569 NSVYSNQEFDA
-580 SIDYTNFSGQMTLA
+580 SIDDTNFSGQLTLA
-594 FKPTKNY
+594 FKPTKKY

-619 GLPANPDGT
+619 GLPTENGRVL
-628 AITELAVVKPERILH
+628 TELALVKPERILH

-661 LYNSD
+661 LYNSG
-666 IKDYQTQVQAESLQ
+666 IRDYQVQVQAADLSI
-680 LNRGYLANAEKVRV
+680 NRGYLANAEKVRV
-694 RGIETDISYTFS
+694 RGIETDFSYTFT

-726 APPALEDTGGANF
+726 APPALENTGGPTYT
-739 VDISGGVLPGV
+739 DISGGILPGV

-762 FSGKLFDYAGDYFFA
+762 FSGKLLNYNGDYFFA

-788 SPTPSKFLNIPGYA
+788 SPTPSQFLNVSGYA
-802 LLNSRFGF
+802 LFNSRLGF
-810 RVKKGVTTYLWVR
+810 RVRQGVSTYIWVR
-823 NILNKD
+823 NIFNRN

-840 AGHYAAVLGDPRTYG
+840 AGQYAAVLGDPQTYG
-855 ITVKFNF
+855 ITVKYNF